1 MKSMTGFGY
10 REYQDEEFHCT
21 VEIKSL
27 NNRYLDIYVNL
38 PPYMA
43 PLEPKIRALAA
54 EKVLRGRVEVN
65 LRTRELEE
73 NMEVLLDTS
82 TAKSFSSVLKELGE
96 YTVPKNEE
104 ITLSHLLQMEGI
116 IKTVKTRDLDTLWE
130 KVLPLLYGALTDLEK
145 TRTVEGEKTARDIQ
159 REVDGV
165 KKMLSLI
172 EKNTNALEEH
182 ITSTLR
188 ERFDQ
193 VMGDRVDEQ
202 RILAE
207 TAVLLVRFSIKE
219 ELSRLSGHLG
229 EFEKMSKEEG
239 AIGKKLDFLC
249 QEINREINTIGSKS
263 TILEIN
269 RGVVEAKNSLENIRE
284 QLRNVE

>member
-54 EKVLRGRVEVN
+54 ERVLRGRVEVN

-73 NMEVLLDTS
+73 NMEVLLDTR

-130 KVLPLLYGALTDLEK
+130 KVLPLIEGALTDLEK

-172 EKNTNALEEH
+172 EKNANALEEH
-182 ITSTLR
+182 ITFTLR

-207 TAVLLVRFSIKE
+207 TAVLLVRFSVKE

-229 EFEKMSKEEG
+229 EFEKMSNEEG

>member
-43 PLEPKIRALAA
+43 PLEPKIRELAV
-54 EKVLRGRVEVN
+54 ERVLRGRVEIN

-73 NMEVLLDTS
+73 NMEVLLDSS
-82 TAKSFSSVLKELGE
+82 TAKSYRSVLNTLLE

-116 IKTVKTRDLDTLWE
+116 IKTVKTRDLDSLWK
-130 KVLPLLYGALTDLEK
+130 KVLPLIEGALSDLEK
-145 TRTVEGEKTARDIQ
+145 ARAAEGEKTARDIQ
-159 REVDGV
+159 REVEGL
-165 KKMLSLI
+165 KKMLSLF
-172 EKNTNALEEH
+172 EKNATALEEH
-182 ITSTLR
+182 ITCTLR

-207 TAVLLVRFSIKE
+207 TAVLLVRFSVKE

-229 EFEKMSKEEG
+229 EFEKMTREEG
-239 AIGKKLDFLC
+239 AVGKKLDFLC